1 MAHIVYKIT
10 ESTSGNYYIARDTV
24 ESTDGYQGKFSG
36 QYVDETSTLHNEYL
50 KEKRDTLGVTLNTT
64 IISTHDT
71 ESESIEAEDT
81 LIKDK
86 FENDVLCKNMLLS
99 SRGAHEPIIYHS
111 TIDEE
116 HIRILVDSIIPGIF
130 YKE

>member
-10 ESTSGNYYIARDTV
+10 ESSSGNYYIARDTV

-36 QYVDETSTLHNEYL
+36 ENEYL

>member
-36 QYVDETSTLHNEYL
+36 QYVDETSTLQNEYL
-50 KEKRDTLGVTLNTT
+50 KEKRDTL
-64 IISTHDT
+64 DT

-99 SRGAHEPIIYHS
+99 SRGAHESIIYHS

>member
-10 ESTSGNYYIARDTV
+10 ESSSGNYYIARDTV

-36 QYVDETSTLHNEYL
+36 QYVDETSTLQDEYL
-50 KEKRDTLGVTLNTT
+50 KIKRDSGITLNTT

-71 ESESIEAEDT
+71 ESELIEAEDT

-86 FENDVLCKNMLLS
+86 FENDVLCKNKLLS
-99 SRGAHEPIIYHS
+99 SRGAHESILYHS
-111 TIDEE
+111 TIDED
-116 HIRILVDSIIPGIF
+116 HIRILVNSIIPGIF
-130 YKE
+130 NKE

>member
-1 MAHIVYKIT
+1 MAHIIYKIT
-10 ESTSGNYYIARDTV
+10 EASSGNYYIARDTV

-36 QYVDETSTLHNEYL
+36 QYVDETSTLQDEYL
-50 KEKRDTLGVTLNTT
+50 KIKRDGGVTLNTT

-71 ESESIEAEDT
+71 ESELIEAEDT

-86 FENDVLCKNMLLS
+86 FENDVLCKNKLLS
-99 SRGAHEPIIYHS
+99 SRGAHEPILYHS

-116 HIRILVDSIIPGIF
+116 HIRILVNSIIPGIF
-130 YKE
+130 NKE